1 MTTQY
6 ILESQLALLLAGLQP
21 ENRLVCRVMLYTG
34 LRVGDV
40 LALRKDQLRRCFGIT
55 EQKTGKRRK
64 VGLSDQLIKEITR
77 RAGSSEWAFP
87 SPKDPKKPRTR
98 QAVWADIHKTAKA
111 LRLHVT
117 AGTHSMRKN
126 YAVDLMEKY
135 GDIEHVRRALNH
147 SNPTVTVLYALAD
160 QLVETFDERRNLHR
174 RKR

>member
-40 LALRKDQLRRCFGIT
+40 LALQKDKLRRCFSIT

-64 VGLSDQLIKEITR
+64 EGLSDQLINEITR
-77 RAGSSEWAFP
+77 RAGSSVWAFP
-87 SPKDPKKPRTR
+87 SPKDPRKPRTR

-126 YAVDLMEKY
+126 YAVDLMAKY

-160 QLVETFDERRNLHR
+160 QLVQTFDERRNLHR